1 MALRRGTAEAIE
13 VVVHGDV
20 KTSALV
26 GRRVSEI
33 NWPQGCHFAALV
45 RENEVVMGH
54 KEDAVMQD
62 GDHIIFFVSRRR
74 VLRELE
80 KLIQVKMGFFG

>member
-1 MALRRGTAEAIE
+1 M
-13 VVVHGDV
+13 VHGD
-20 KTSALV
+20 KHTSTLV

-33 NWPQGCHFAALV
+33 KWPQGCHFAALV
-45 RENEVVMGH
+45 RGNQVIMGH
-54 KEDAVMQD
+54 KEDAEMAD

-80 KLIQVKMGFFG
+80 KLIEVKMGFFG